1 MAKGTIQH
9 ILTWEEFGQLIDD
22 LWKNL
27 ESALRKNKTKI
38 DAIIVIIREGVF
50 TGVPLSY
57 RLNTYK
63 VIPIQYKYMLYQGS
77 NELKQITEIP
87 TIKYELP
94 DNPVFLLCDTFPAGG
109 KTKDLAIEEFKK
121 LYPSAK
127 FVFAS
132 IIQDVSTQK
141 HPDILYSVYAVE
153 VNDKWETTHPVYT
166 KAGVTN
172 VLYTALPWENV
183 DEELA
188 GANKSEWKY
197 Q

>member
-1 MAKGTIQH
+1 MTDNKIQYV
-9 ILTWEEFGQLIDD
+9 LSWGEYGQLIDD

-27 ESALRKNKTKI
+27 ESALHKNKTTI
-38 DAIIVIIREGVF
+38 DAIIVIVREGVF

-63 VIPIQYKYMLYQGS
+63 VIPIQYKYMLYQGG

-87 TIKYELP
+87 KLKYELP
-94 DNPVFLLCDTFPAGG
+94 KNPLFLLCDTFPAGG

-132 IIQDVSTQK
+132 IIQDAVTQK
-141 HPDILYSVYAVE
+141 HPDILFSVYAAD
-153 VNDKWETTHPVYT
+153 VNDKWETTHPVYV

-183 DEELA
+183 EEELA
-188 GANKSEWKY
+188 GANATEWKY
-197 Q
+197 S